1 MILKMHTKT
10 TIETEKDKKGET
22 AAPPV
27 EKDPP
32 KKKGQS
38 ISFWLTTSLIL
49 TVSLVSAISIFTNY
63 LDVKRKSQVDM
74 LKNIDRNISALAGIL
89 QVPLWTYD
97 QETIEDI
104 ASLYAG
110 NEDIVTL
117 TIIDSLGKP
126 LYHMEK
132 EDHEKQVFRTR
143 QVLFDGKVAG
153 TVQIALSSKKYRESI
168 RQLLWSGIITMI
180 INLSVLILITG
191 FLLRLFLAKP
201 LSMLSEIVNSYASG
215 NYESPASRLPYI
227 EFRPV
232 VDVIRSMGKKITHQI
247 EELRQAEKKFRGIF
261 ENAVEGIFQIDLK
274 GAFINANPSL
284 AGILG
289 YDSPEELIRTVKSVG
304 RQCFYN
310 HEDFREIT
318 KTLQKNNT
326 ITGIEIRGLKKNG
339 ESFWLSV
346 SARTVKDENQN
357 TIYFEG
363 SIIDISD
370 RKEKEEA
377 EKRQKAADAANQA
390 KTMFIARMSHEL
402 RTPLNSVLGM
412 TEMLMETDLSPDQVD
427 YIKMLQSSGEFLE
440 SIIND
445 ILDFSKIEA
454 QQLILDRIPFDLNKA
469 VKDVVSLVSVRAKD
483 KNLTISWS
491 VDPDIAP
498 VLMGDPVRLKQIL
511 INIAGNAVKFTKEG
525 RVDIDVRKISSQ
537 ASKDTQEHLLFT
549 VRDTGIG
556 IPSSKLEAIFDSFTQ
571 ADTFVKRQFGGTGL
585 GLSICRRLVDLMG
598 GKLYVESIEGEGS
611 LFSVELVFDVSEEKI
626 TSDHAVNVPQAQK
639 LPQLKV
645 LLADDIEPNRTVIHK
660 FLKQFP
666 VTLVDAQ
673 NGKEAVDLFASDRF
687 DLVLMDVEMPVMSGL
702 EATRTIRERERELGI
717 PETPLIILS
726 AHAFGEQRKQC
737 YEAGCNDLLVKPVR
751 KNDLVNAIGS
761 MFSPGKKVRS
771 RNGEDS
777 TREKAF
783 SVSSG
788 ENGLLP
794 NKVVIDAMFEDLLDG
809 FFDYFNESLES
820 MNRAVKDENF
830 EDLYRLGHGL
840 KGSSRNYEFYKLG
853 DIFFEIEKAAAD
865 RNMDDAVYYLTQA
878 REFLSHVE
886 VEFVDKG

>member
-1 MILKMHTKT
+1 MESANTEHKT
-10 TIETEKDKKGET
+10 NVETINPAVGKDT
-22 AAPPV
+22 R
-27 EKDPP
+27 
-32 KKKGQS
+32 KKGQS

-63 LDVKRKSQVDM
+63 VDIKRKSQVDL
-74 LKNIDRNISALAGIL
+74 LKNVERNISALAGIL

-110 NEDIVTL
+110 NEDIVIL

-132 EDHEKQVFRTR
+132 DDHDKQVFRTR

-168 RQLLWSGIITMI
+168 KQLLWSGIITMV

-201 LSMLSEIVNSYASG
+201 LGILSEIVSSYALG
-215 NYESPASRLPYI
+215 NYESPVPQLPYI
-227 EFRPV
+227 EFQPV

-247 EELRQAEKKFRGIF
+247 GELRQAEKKFRGIF

-274 GAFINANPSL
+274 GTFINANPSL
-284 AGILG
+284 AKILG
-289 YDSPEELIRTVKSVG
+289 YNSPEELIHTVTSVG
-304 RQCFYN
+304 RQCFLN
-310 HEDFREIT
+310 FDEFRLIT
-318 KTLQKNNT
+318 HTLQENST
-326 ITGIEIRGLKKNG
+326 ITGLEVRGLKKNK
-339 ESFWLSV
+339 EVFWLSV
-346 SARTVKDENQN
+346 SARTVKDENQH
-357 TIYFEG
+357 TIYYEG

-377 EKRQKAADAANQA
+377 EKRQKAADAASQA

-412 TEMLMETDLSPDQVD
+412 TEMLMETDLSADQVE

-454 QQLILDRIPFDLNKA
+454 QQLILEEIPFDLNKT
-469 VKDVVSLVSVRAKD
+469 VEDVVALVSVRGKN
-483 KNLTISWS
+483 KNLIISTS
-491 VDPDIAP
+491 LDPDISP
-498 VLMGDPVRLKQIL
+498 ILMGDPVRLKQIL

-525 RVDIDVRKISSQ
+525 RVDICVKKINSQTASDRK
-537 ASKDTQEHLLFT
+537 ERLLFS
-549 VRDTGIG
+549 VKDTGIG
-556 IPSSKLEAIFDSFTQ
+556 IPASKLDAIFDSFTQ
-571 ADTFVKRQFGGTGL
+571 ADSFVKRQFGGTGL
-585 GLSICRRLVDLMG
+585 GLSICKRLVDLMG
-598 GKLYVESIEGEGS
+598 GTLSVESVEGEGS
-611 LFSVELVFDVSEEKI
+611 TFTVKLVFAVAEEKSL
-626 TSDHAVNVPQAQK
+626 TDHEASVHQDK
-639 LPQLKV
+639 ILPELKI

-660 FLKQFP
+660 FLNQYP
-666 VTLVDAQ
+666 VTIMDAE
-673 NGKEAVDLFASDRF
+673 NGKDAVDLFEQNRF
-687 DLVLMDVEMPVMSGL
+687 DLILMDVEMPVMSGL
-702 EATRTIRERERELGI
+702 EATRTIRDREREMGMD
-717 PETPLIILS
+717 ETPLIILS

-737 YEAGCNDLLVKPVR
+737 YEAGCNDLLVKPIR

-761 MFSPGKKVRS
+761 MFSPDKKAKNPDDNHRKK
-771 RNGEDS
+771 DAQ
-777 TREKAF
+777 TAD
-783 SVSSG
+783 SG
-788 ENGLLP
+788 EP
-794 NKVVIDAMFEDLLDG
+794 FAPSNKVVIDAMFEDLLDG

-820 MNRAVKDENF
+820 MARAVEESNF

-865 RNMDDAVYYLTQA
+865 KNMDDAVFYLTQA
-878 REFLSHVE
+878 RDFLNHVE